1 MTYRPPGI
9 IHGCDTR
16 MGTAMAKQV
25 TKIVK
30 QPTGPRRR
38 VEVSDGVRVIM
49 AGLNQAEK
57 AAVETAFRSV
67 TALLGLPVEY
77 IVKAPSGDLRTAR
90 VTDDLCLVYRIE
102 PAAVHVTDLLSTG
115 AVRYLIH
122 PGWAVRSKP
131 AIKKRSPAT
140 KVKGQGKPVRNASG
154 GN

>member
-1 MTYRPPGI
+1 
-9 IHGCDTR
+9 
-16 MGTAMAKQV
+16 MAKQV

-30 QPTGPRRR
+30 KPGGSRRH

-49 AGLNQAEK
+49 AGLNPAEK
-57 AAVETAFRSV
+57 AAIEAAFRSA

-122 PGWAVRSKP
+122 PGWAVRPKS
-131 AIKKRSPAT
+131 AIKKRLPAT
-140 KVKGQGKPVRNASG
+140 KVSARGKPVRNSSG